1 MASSLVIMNY
11 SDWPKSHMGTV
22 FFRVDP
28 LPSGHGGGGGGG
40 GGGLIQK
47 FAPMRL
53 KIEQKVAYG

>member
-40 GGGLIQK
+40 GRGQK

-53 KIEQKVAYG
+53 KIGQRVANG